1 MTHELH
7 LQDKFLIPFFR
18 EGLGYRKV
26 KPNTV
31 TLSASLFHLM
41 RAWRVISTTLTDQA
55 TGQVTM
61 QATDQATMH
70 ATDQATMHATDQATM
85 QATDQ
90 ATMQATMQAE
100 KVLQFCIEPRSRNE
114 IQSFLDLKNRDY
126 FRKEILNPLIKEGKL
141 ALTIPD
147 KPKSPKQRYI
157 TRNEHK
163 GNE

>member
-1 MTHELH
+1 MNELH

-18 EGLGYRKV
+18 EGLGYREV
-26 KPNTV
+26 KANTV
-31 TLSASLFHLM
+31 TSSASLFHLM

-55 TGQVTM
+55 TGQV
-61 QATDQATMH
+61 
-70 ATDQATMHATDQATM
+70 
-85 QATDQ
+85 
-90 ATMQATMQAE
+90 TMQATMQAE

>member
-70 ATDQATMHATDQATM
+70 ATDQATM
-85 QATDQ
+85 
-90 ATMQATMQAE
+90 QATMQAE
-100 KVLQFCIEPRSRNE
+100 KVLQFCIESRSRNE

>member
-1 MTHELH
+1 MNELH

-18 EGLGYRKV
+18 EGLGYREV
-26 KPNTV
+26 KANTV
-31 TLSASLFHLM
+31 TSSASLFHLM

-70 ATDQATMHATDQATM
+70 ATD
-85 QATDQ
+85 
-90 ATMQATMQAE
+90 QATMQAE

>member
-1 MTHELH
+1 LKRNNITRSEVPRI
-7 LQDKFLIPFFR
+7 LQKYPRSIFTFTPNFIRITFPF
-18 EGLGYRKV
+18 EKSHDDGQTGGQ
-26 KPNTV
+26 
-31 TLSASLFHLM
+31 
-41 RAWRVISTTLTDQA
+41 TTL
-55 TGQVTM
+55 
-61 QATDQATMH
+61 
-70 ATDQATMHATDQATM
+70 
-85 QATDQ
+85 TDQ

-114 IQSFLDLKNRDY
+114 IQSFLDLKNREY

-157 TRNEHK
+157 ASSEHK

>member
-61 QATDQATMH
+61 QATDQATMQLP
-70 ATDQATMHATDQATM
+70 T
-85 QATDQ
+85 
-90 ATMQATMQAE
+90 
-100 KVLQFCIEPRSRNE
+100 KLPCKLPCK
-114 IQSFLDLKNRDY
+114 LKKCSN
-126 FRKEILNPLIKEGKL
+126 
-141 ALTIPD
+141 
-147 KPKSPKQRYI
+147 SV
-157 TRNEHK
+157 
-163 GNE
+163 

>member
-1 MTHELH
+1 MTHGLH
-7 LQDKFLIPFFR
+7 MQDQFLIPFFR
-18 EGLGYRKV
+18 ECFGYNEV
-26 KPNTV
+26 KHNTV
-31 TLSASLFHLM
+31 TSSASLFHFSGVWG
-41 RAWRVISTTLTDQA
+41 AISSTLTD
-55 TGQVTM
+55 
-61 QATDQATMH
+61 
-70 ATDQATMHATDQATM
+70 
-85 QATDQ
+85 
-90 ATMQATMQAE
+90 QATMQAE

>member
-55 TGQVTM
+55 TGQV
-61 QATDQATMH
+61 
-70 ATDQATMHATDQATM
+70 
-85 QATDQ
+85 
-90 ATMQATMQAE
+90 TMQATMQAE

>member
-70 ATDQATMHATDQATM
+70 
-85 QATDQ
+85 ATDQ

>member
-1 MTHELH
+1 MNELH

-18 EGLGYRKV
+18 EGLGYREV
-26 KPNTV
+26 KANMV
-31 TLSASLFHLM
+31 TSSASLFHLM

-61 QATDQATMH
+61 QAT
-70 ATDQATMHATDQATM
+70 
-85 QATDQ
+85 
-90 ATMQATMQAE
+90 MQAE

-114 IQSFLDLKNRDY
+114 KQSFLDLKNRDY